1 MTWTGRAAV
10 VALLED
16 VHFMPN
22 WSPDG
27 KRIAFIAVPNQLQV
41 INADG
46 SGLHTVIRS
55 SGLFLLGRPD
65 RRS

>member
-1 MTWTGRAAV
+1 
-10 VALLED
+10 
-16 VHFMPN
+16 MPN

-41 INADG
+41 INADE
-46 SGLHTVIRS
+46 SGLHIVIRS